1 MQRHIYR
8 DVLEMMSEPPA
19 STALPSAPAQLS
31 GQELETWLEDLESV
45 LTPSE
50 EGRKLGQLWLGD
62 IDSILYPSPPGNPPP
77 GDSRKLRQLWLE
89 DIDSV
94 LYPSSPPSNTAQ
106 DSKTFSQLWLDD
118 LETILYPSSA
128 GDSSEHNKKLDLA
141 PQFTQ
146 LEARSPGHGERPQIF
161 CPLAGEVDTGDI
173 LSTIDFGQSQ
183 DLFGVF
189 PAGGPPVGGREEEEE
204 RQPGAT
210 STSPPSSPPPSSSS
224 NGRRGAK
231 RRGQRGADGDCG
243 CAKSS
248 RGGTEQGQ
256 ERQVAELTAENE
268 RLRARI
274 DQLAAEVQEARRML
288 IERMVN
294 AN

>member
-1 MQRHIYR
+1 MLFKPFRQPLNHPTCDCFGLSIK
-8 DVLEMMSEPPA
+8 VQLPPPCTAAIGQPATGGGADWPARLSITA
-19 STALPSAPAQLS
+19 SPGARRLQIQWGEIASKSDIADSTMWIMKSQLS
-31 GQELETWLEDLESV
+31 PT
-45 LTPSE
+45 T
-50 EGRKLGQLWLGD
+50 QLH
-62 IDSILYPSPPGNPPP
+62 
-77 GDSRKLRQLWLE
+77 LRHWPHLHHQC
-89 DIDSV
+89 
-94 LYPSSPPSNTAQ
+94 NAT
-106 DSKTFSQLWLDD
+106 
-118 LETILYPSSA
+118 
-128 GDSSEHNKKLDLA
+128 
-141 PQFTQ
+141 